1 VEHLIEAGDHVAMV
15 GRTRG
20 RPRRGRVAFDVAV
33 AHVWTVRDGQ
43 ISRFEAYIDTPA
55 MREALGLR

>member
-1 VEHLIEAGDHVAMV
+1 ML